1 MNFDFDKLV
10 IPLASSMVGLIPV
23 LINITVGFLDK
34 KSQMARRNNEL
45 NYVNQRVTFLMSWYQ
60 LQKEVGKPDQMSGI
74 KDMVSQELKDVYE
87 DLADALV
94 ESDRLLQQRHELLE
108 RYRNMGGFRKFFLL
122 YTPYNV
128 GGWLY
133 HTLFYMTL
141 TPWLVLLGYEIYQYI
156 QTQVWFENELY
167 LYACIGLTVLVTL
180 FRIFGRGAAKSPE
193 QRLATLE
200 RKTIP
205 LGKSVSSSAAS

>member
-1 MNFDFDKLV
+1 MDFDFDKLV

-180 FRIFGRGAAKSPE
+180 FRIFGRGAAKSTE

>member
-180 FRIFGRGAAKSPE
+180 FRMFGRGAAKSTE

>member
-1 MNFDFDKLV
+1 MDFDFDKLV

-180 FRIFGRGAAKSPE
+180 FRMFGRGAAKSTE

>member
-1 MNFDFDKLV
+1 
-10 IPLASSMVGLIPV
+10 V

-180 FRIFGRGAAKSPE
+180 FRIFGRGAAKSTE

>member
-1 MNFDFDKLV
+1 MDFDFDKLV

-141 TPWLVLLGYEIYQYI
+141 TPWLVLLGYEIYQYT

-180 FRIFGRGAAKSPE
+180 FRIFGRGAAKSTE

>member
-45 NYVNQRVTFLMSWYQ
+45 NYVNHRVTFLMSWYQ

-141 TPWLVLLGYEIYQYI
+141 TPWLVLLGYEIYQYV

-180 FRIFGRGAAKSPE
+180 FRIFGRGAAKSTE

>member
-1 MNFDFDKLV
+1 
-10 IPLASSMVGLIPV
+10 
-23 LINITVGFLDK
+23 
-34 KSQMARRNNEL
+34 MARRNNEL

-141 TPWLVLLGYEIYQYI
+141 TPWLVLLGYEIYQYT

-180 FRIFGRGAAKSPE
+180 FRIFGRGAAKSTE